1 MPNNSETVNIF
12 EQKFYMNCLM
22 KFSFSKLQNS
32 RALCKKKIKEFYFCY
47 MQLLY
52 YKASHLGDGIC

>member
-47 MQLLY
+47 M
-52 YKASHLGDGIC
+52 